1 MAVADGGN
9 IRYISMLVYFGTDFE
24 GLRLLNAARE
34 PLAELIWA
42 PNPRGTWSA
51 EQEVP
56 EGYVVA
62 GVEANA

>member
-1 MAVADGGN
+1 
-9 IRYISMLVYFGTDFE
+9 MLVYFGTDFE